1 MEWLYFLNNF
11 CSLLFCINS
20 IALEITLISI
30 IFKFFFKYL
39 MISSF
44 LRLLCILLI
53 LYKISIISFLKTIK
67 TFYILSLIL
76 GFSAFDFSYIVFL
89 RQKRIF
95 ANEKLTIAVVLIW
108 LIWTKIFFKKVF
120 ANYLFSYNCTS
131 IIILL
136 F

>member
-1 MEWLYFLNNF
+1 
-11 CSLLFCINS
+11 
-20 IALEITLISI
+20 
-30 IFKFFFKYL
+30 

-95 ANEKLTIAVVLIW
+95 ANEKLTIAVVLI
-108 LIWTKIFFKKVF
+108 
-120 ANYLFSYNCTS
+120 
-131 IIILL
+131 
-136 F
+136 